1 VEPENETAFEEKRKK
16 LETVKLSEKTQ
27 EIRQK
32 PPAVETKPSFSYY
45 DRSNPY
51 DLKEN
56 VRNIRKYPEES
67 VDFNSQANRMS
78 YRDYRDTHDTRDH
91 RDKGDDRFQKTST
104 VERSKIR
111 KKGVYPDFRDYLF
124 KPSKYSKN
132 GVDKDDEKDDIL
144 GRTPSTDSL

>member
-1 VEPENETAFEEKRKK
+1 
-16 LETVKLSEKTQ
+16 
-27 EIRQK
+27 
-32 PPAVETKPSFSYY
+32 
-45 DRSNPY
+45 
-51 DLKEN
+51 
-56 VRNIRKYPEES
+56 
-67 VDFNSQANRMS
+67 MS

-91 RDKGDDRFQKTST
+91 PDKGDDRFQKTST

-111 KKGVYPDFRDYLF
+111 KKGVYPDYLF